1 MNQAV
6 SPLWIL
12 WELGGWKVHSDQ
24 SWRHRLL
31 LGRGGGLGK
40 VAQRVA
46 GPREGSCQCLGL
58 GEDTLAGR
66 DCTCHALGAE
76 TSCTGWKCHLPLG
89 TTGRT
94 QGDKHAA
101 PHLPAS

>member
-1 MNQAV
+1 MSQAV

-12 WELGGWKVHSDQ
+12 WELGGLKVHSDQ

-31 LGRGGGLGK
+31 LRRGGGLGK
-40 VAQRVA
+40 GVQRAA

-66 DCTCHALGAE
+66 DCTCRSRSRDFMYRME
-76 TSCTGWKCHLPLG
+76 MPL
-89 TTGRT
+89 
-94 QGDKHAA
+94 
-101 PHLPAS
+101 ASGNHW